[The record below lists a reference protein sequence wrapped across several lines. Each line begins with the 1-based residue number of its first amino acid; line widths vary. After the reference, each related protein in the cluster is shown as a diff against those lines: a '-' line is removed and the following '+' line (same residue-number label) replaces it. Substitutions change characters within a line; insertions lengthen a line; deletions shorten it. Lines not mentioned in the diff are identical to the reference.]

1 MSDNEA
7 RASQIERRTIYP
19 IPLSERHGRAR
30 DLFTLWFGS
39 NLMVLTIATGALA
52 TLSFKLT
59 LAGAIFGILAGNLVG
74 GVFMA
79 LHAAQGP
86 QLGVPQMLQC
96 RGQFGSVGAVFVVV
110 LVFVM
115 YLGFVASNL
124 VLAGESLH
132 IIVGSI
138 SDEAGIVVVALLS
151 VMAAIYGHDLIHAYA
166 RWMTWVCGLA
176 LATCFVWVLFVDPLP
191 ADLWARGSNTLKGML
206 GIVSVGALWQ
216 IAYAP
221 YVSDYSRYMPKDSG
235 VRATFWASFWGC
247 VLGSALP
254 MLLGALLGLTI
265 SGTKVVAGL
274 AAATGPLSIPIIVV
288 FSIGIG
294 SATAMNIYCGAL
306 SGITVGQ
313 TFRPAW
319 VAGLAARVVLSIVFI
334 AAALLLA
341 LLGAKNFL
349 VNYENFLSLLMCV
362 MAPWSAINLVD
373 FYLVKKGQYDVEAFF
388 AADGGVYGRFNLTAL
403 ACFGIGIA
411 IQLPFLVT
419 SLYTGAAARAMGG
432 VDVSWMVALLVVCP
446 LYYALASK
454 PATALAAR

>member
-1 MSDNEA
+1 MNADA
-7 RASQIERRTIYP
+7 TRIAQIELRTIYP
-19 IPLSERHGRAR
+19 IPLTERHGRAR

-39 NLMVLTIATGALA
+39 NIMILTIATGALA

-59 LAGAIFGILAGNLVG
+59 LAGAICGILAGNLIG
-74 GVFMA
+74 GIFMA

-86 QLGVPQMLQC
+86 QLGVPQMLQS
-96 RGQFGSVGAVFVVV
+96 RGQFGSVGAVFVVI

-124 VLAGESLH
+124 VLAGQSLH
-132 IIVGSI
+132 VIAEGI
-138 SDEAGIVVVALLS
+138 SDRSGTVAVALLS
-151 VMAAIYGHDLIHAYA
+151 VIAAIYGHDLIHAYG

-176 LATCFVWVLFVDPLP
+176 LGLCFVWVLFVDPLP
-191 ADLWARGSNTLKGML
+191 ADLWRRGAVTPKGLL
-206 GIVSVGALWQ
+206 GIMSVGALWQ

-254 MLLGALLGLTI
+254 MLLGALLGLTM
-265 SGTKVVAGL
+265 SGANVVAAL
-274 AAATGPLSIPIIVV
+274 AAATRPISAFIIIVL
-288 FSIGIG
+288 SIGIG

-306 SGITVGQ
+306 SAITVGQ

-319 VAGLAARVVLSIVFI
+319 RAGLAARVAVSVVFI
-334 AAALLLA
+334 AVALTLA
-341 LLGAKNFL
+341 LLGARNFL

-373 FYLVKKGQYDVEAFF
+373 FYLIKHGRYDVESFF
-388 AADGGVYGRFNLTAL
+388 APDGGIYGRYNATAL
-403 ACFGIGIA
+403 FCFAFGIL
-411 IQLPFLVT
+411 IQAPFLVT
-419 SLYTGAAARAMGG
+419 SLYTGPLARAWGG
-432 VDVSWMVALLVVCP
+432 IDVSWIVALVFVCP
-446 LYYALASK
+446 MYYGLALR
-454 PATALAAR
+454 AARSQS

>member
-1 MSDNEA
+1 MNAESA
-7 RASQIERRTIYP
+7 RISQVELRTIYP
-19 IPLSERHGRAR
+19 IPLTERHGRAR

-39 NLMVLTIATGALA
+39 NIMILTIATGALA

-59 LAGAIFGILAGNLVG
+59 LAGAIFGILAGNLIG
-74 GVFMA
+74 GIFMA

-86 QLGVPQMLQC
+86 QLGVPQMLQS
-96 RGQFGSVGAVFVVV
+96 RGQFGSIGAVFVVI

-124 VLAGESLH
+124 VLAGQSLH
-132 IIVGSI
+132 VIAERI
-138 SDEAGIVVVALLS
+138 SDRTGIVAVALLS
-151 VMAAIYGHDLIHAYA
+151 VVAAIYGHDLIHAYG
-166 RWMTWVCGLA
+166 RWMTWICGLA
-176 LATCFVWVLFVDPLP
+176 LGLCFVWVIVVDPLP
-191 ADLWARGSNTLKGML
+191 ADLWQRGSITPKGLL
-206 GIVSVGALWQ
+206 GIMSVGALWQ

-265 SGTKVVAGL
+265 SGTNVVAGL
-274 AAATGPLSIPIIVV
+274 AAATQPISVAIIVV
-288 FSIGIG
+288 LSIGIG
-294 SATAMNIYCGAL
+294 AATAMNIYCGAL
-306 SGITVGQ
+306 SAITVGQ

-319 VAGLAARVVLSIVFI
+319 RAGLPARVVLSLLFIV
-334 AAALLLA
+334 AALALA

-373 FYLVKKGQYDVEAFF
+373 FYLVKHGRYDVESFF
-388 AADGGVYGRFNLTAL
+388 RPDGGIYGRFNVTAL
-403 ACFGIGIA
+403 VCFAFGIL
-411 IQLPFLVT
+411 IQTPFLVT
-419 SLYTGAAARAMGG
+419 SLYTGPVAKAWGG
-432 VDVSWMVALLVVCP
+432 IDLSWIVALAVVCP
-446 LYYALASK
+446 LYYVLAIRENRLT
-454 PATALAAR
+454 PTA